1 MMWPRCST
9 AMVSACAPGTTAPC
23 RSTMRWACPRAR
35 AHRST
40 ATRSARTWTRWSRDF
55 CKYRRCSRASPANSN
70 HRVPE
75 ARKVPMDELFRDH
88 ILDHYRHPRCHG
100 TLENADAS
108 VEDANPLCGDKLRMD
123 FRFADGRVAEVR
135 FTGSGCSISQ
145 ASASLLC
152 EAIEGRTL
160 EEVKAISRQD

>member
-1 MMWPRCST
+1 
-9 AMVSACAPGTTAPC
+9 
-23 RSTMRWACPRAR
+23 
-35 AHRST
+35 
-40 ATRSARTWTRWSRDF
+40 
-55 CKYRRCSRASPANSN
+55 
-70 HRVPE
+70 
-75 ARKVPMDELFRDH
+75 MDELFRDH

-100 TLENADAS
+100 TLEPADAS

-123 FRFADGRVAEVR
+123 FRFKDGRVDQVR

-160 EEVKAISRQD
+160 DEVKAITRQDVLDLLGVDDLGPVRSKCAMLALKTVKAAAYGLELWTDDEEDA